1 MISTYRIREAIET
14 ATATEKQ
21 IGVFVL
27 ENRDLVI
34 QSSVQDLAKAI
45 GVSPAAIVRF
55 SKKVGFKGFSNM
67 KMLLAQDKLPAKG
80 MVFDAI
86 IKESDSVDTLMD
98 KARLSNLNTT
108 DLTYK
113 LLDRSVYDETISRL
127 IGARRIYL
135 TGIGASH
142 LVATDMFQK
151 LVRIDQPVICLEE
164 YNLFLSALANA
175 NSKDVLLGFS
185 YSGKTPEVLYAFEL
199 AKEKGMFTSAIT
211 QIGNN
216 PLSKIANSTFTIPS
230 EETDLRLGSISS
242 RYAMLHVVDL
252 LYYGIVRDDF
262 EKNRARLENTREVI
276 KKFKFK

>member
-1 MISTYRIREAIET
+1 MISVYRIREAIET
-14 ATATEKQ
+14 ATATERQ
-21 IGVFVL
+21 IGEFVL
-27 ENRDLVI
+27 ENRDFVI
-34 QSSVQDLAKAI
+34 ESSVQELAKAI

-67 KMLLAQDKLPAKG
+67 KMLLAQDKSPQKPI
-80 MVFDAI
+80 VFDAI
-86 IKESDSVDTLMD
+86 IQESDSLDTLMD

-113 LLDRSVYDETISRL
+113 LLDRETYNETVNRL

-142 LVATDMFQK
+142 LVASDMFQK
-151 LVRIDQPVICLEE
+151 LVRIDQNVICVEE
-164 YNLFLSALANA
+164 YNLFLSSLANA
-175 NSKDVLLGFS
+175 TSEDVLLGFS
-185 YSGKTPEVLYAFEL
+185 YSGQTPEVLYAFEL
-199 AKEKGMFTSAIT
+199 AKEKGMYTSAVT

-216 PLSKIANSTFTIPS
+216 ALSKIANSTFTIPS

-262 EKNRARLENTREVI
+262 DNNRKRLENTREVI
-276 KKFKFK
+276 KKFKF

>member
-1 MISTYRIREAIET
+1 MISVYRIREAIET
-14 ATATEKQ
+14 ATATERQ
-21 IGVFVL
+21 IGEFVL
-27 ENRDLVI
+27 ENRDFVI
-34 QSSVQDLAKAI
+34 ESSVQELAKAI

-67 KMLLAQDKLPAKG
+67 KMLLAQDKSPQKTI
-80 MVFDAI
+80 VFDAI
-86 IKESDSVDTLMD
+86 IQESDSLDTLMD

-113 LLDRSVYDETISRL
+113 LLDRETYNETVNRL

-151 LVRIDQPVICLEE
+151 LVRIDQNVICVEE
-164 YNLFLSALANA
+164 YNLFLSSLANA
-175 NSKDVLLGFS
+175 TSEDVLLGFS
-185 YSGKTPEVLYAFEL
+185 YSGQTPEVLYAFEL
-199 AKEKGMFTSAIT
+199 AKEKGMYTSAVT

-216 PLSKIANSTFTIPS
+216 ALSKIANSTFTIPS

-262 EKNRARLENTREVI
+262 DNNRKRLENTREVI
-276 KKFKFK
+276 KKFKF

>member
-1 MISTYRIREAIET
+1 MISVYRIREAIET
-14 ATATEKQ
+14 ATATERQ
-21 IGVFVL
+21 IGEFVL
-27 ENRDLVI
+27 ENRDFVI
-34 QSSVQDLAKAI
+34 ESSVQDLAKAI

-55 SKKVGFKGFSNM
+55 SKKVGFKGFSNL
-67 KMLLAQDKLPAKG
+67 KMLLAQDKTPQKPI
-80 MVFDAI
+80 VFDAI
-86 IKESDSVDTLMD
+86 IQESDSLDTLMD

-113 LLDRSVYDETISRL
+113 LLDRETYNETVNRL

-151 LVRIDQPVICLEE
+151 LVRIDQNVICVEE
-164 YNLFLSALANA
+164 YNLFLSSLANA
-175 NSKDVLLGFS
+175 TSEDVLLGFS
-185 YSGKTPEVLYAFEL
+185 YSGQTPEVLYAFEL
-199 AKEKGMFTSAIT
+199 AKEKGMYTSAVT

-216 PLSKIANSTFTIPS
+216 ALSKIANSTFTIPS

-262 EKNRARLENTREVI
+262 DNNRKRLENTREVI
-276 KKFKFK
+276 KKFKF

>member
-1 MISTYRIREAIET
+1 MISVYRIREAIET
-14 ATATEKQ
+14 ATATERQ
-21 IGVFVL
+21 IGEFVL
-27 ENRDLVI
+27 ENRDFVI
-34 QSSVQDLAKAI
+34 ESSVQELAKAI

-67 KMLLAQDKLPAKG
+67 KMLLAQDKSPQKTI
-80 MVFDAI
+80 VFDAI
-86 IKESDSVDTLMD
+86 IQESDSLDTLMD

-113 LLDRSVYDETISRL
+113 LLDRETYNETVNRL

-142 LVATDMFQK
+142 LVASDMFQK
-151 LVRIDQPVICLEE
+151 LVRIDQNVICVEE
-164 YNLFLSALANA
+164 YNLFLSSLANA
-175 NSKDVLLGFS
+175 TSEDVLLGFS
-185 YSGKTPEVLYAFEL
+185 YSGQTPEVLYAFEL
-199 AKEKGMFTSAIT
+199 AKEKGMYTSAVT

-216 PLSKIANSTFTIPS
+216 ALSKIANSTFTIPS

-262 EKNRARLENTREVI
+262 DNNRARLENTREVI
-276 KKFKFK
+276 KKFKF

>member
-1 MISTYRIREAIET
+1 MISVYRIREAIET
-14 ATATEKQ
+14 ATATERQ
-21 IGVFVL
+21 IGEFVL
-27 ENRDLVI
+27 ENRDFVI
-34 QSSVQDLAKAI
+34 ESSVQELAKAI

-67 KMLLAQDKLPAKG
+67 KMLLAQDKSPQKPI
-80 MVFDAI
+80 VFDAI
-86 IKESDSVDTLMD
+86 IQESDSLDTLMD

-113 LLDRSVYDETISRL
+113 LLDRETYNETVNRL

-151 LVRIDQPVICLEE
+151 LVRIDQNVICVEE
-164 YNLFLSALANA
+164 YNLFLSSLANA
-175 NSKDVLLGFS
+175 TSEDVLLGFS
-185 YSGKTPEVLYAFEL
+185 YSGQTPEVLYAFEL
-199 AKEKGMFTSAIT
+199 AKEKGMYTSAVT

-216 PLSKIANSTFTIPS
+216 ALSKIANSTFTIPS

-262 EKNRARLENTREVI
+262 DNNRTRLENTREVI
-276 KKFKFK
+276 KKFKF

>member
-1 MISTYRIREAIET
+1 MISVYRIREAIET
-14 ATATEKQ
+14 ATATERQ
-21 IGVFVL
+21 IGEFVL
-27 ENRDLVI
+27 ENRDFVI
-34 QSSVQDLAKAI
+34 ESSVQDLAKAI

-67 KMLLAQDKLPAKG
+67 KMLLAQDKSPQKPI
-80 MVFDAI
+80 VFDAI
-86 IKESDSVDTLMD
+86 IQESDSLDTLMD

-113 LLDRSVYDETISRL
+113 LLDRETYNETVNRL

-151 LVRIDQPVICLEE
+151 LVRIDQNVICVEE
-164 YNLFLSALANA
+164 YNLFLSSLANA
-175 NSKDVLLGFS
+175 TSEDVLLGFS
-185 YSGKTPEVLYAFEL
+185 YSGQTPEVLYAFEL
-199 AKEKGMFTSAIT
+199 AKEKGMYTSAVT

-216 PLSKIANSTFTIPS
+216 ALSKIANSTFTIPS

-252 LYYGIVRDDF
+252 LYYGIVRADF
-262 EKNRARLENTREVI
+262 DNNRTRLENTREVI
-276 KKFKFK
+276 KKFKF

>member
-1 MISTYRIREAIET
+1 MISVYRIREAIET
-14 ATATEKQ
+14 ATATERQ
-21 IGVFVL
+21 IGEFVL
-27 ENRDLVI
+27 ENRDFVI
-34 QSSVQDLAKAI
+34 ESSVQDLAKAI

-67 KMLLAQDKLPAKG
+67 KMLLAQDKSPQKPI
-80 MVFDAI
+80 VFDAI
-86 IKESDSVDTLMD
+86 IQESDSLDTLMD

-113 LLDRSVYDETISRL
+113 LLDRETYNETVNRL

-151 LVRIDQPVICLEE
+151 LVRIDQNVICVEE
-164 YNLFLSALANA
+164 YNLFLSSLANA
-175 NSKDVLLGFS
+175 TSEDVLLGFS
-185 YSGKTPEVLYAFEL
+185 YSGQTPEVLYAFEL
-199 AKEKGMFTSAIT
+199 AKEKGMYTSAVT

-216 PLSKIANSTFTIPS
+216 ALSKIANSTFTIPS

-262 EKNRARLENTREVI
+262 DNNRKRLENTRKVI
-276 KKFKFK
+276 KKFKF

>member
-1 MISTYRIREAIET
+1 MISVYRIREAIET
-14 ATATEKQ
+14 ATATERQ
-21 IGVFVL
+21 IGEFVL
-27 ENRDLVI
+27 ENRDFVI
-34 QSSVQDLAKAI
+34 ESSVQDLAKAI

-67 KMLLAQDKLPAKG
+67 KMLLAQDKSPQKPI
-80 MVFDAI
+80 VFDAI
-86 IKESDSVDTLMD
+86 IQESDSLDTLMD

-113 LLDRSVYDETISRL
+113 LLDRETYNETVNRL

-151 LVRIDQPVICLEE
+151 LVRIDQNVICVEE
-164 YNLFLSALANA
+164 YNVFLSSLANA
-175 NSKDVLLGFS
+175 TSEDVLLGFS
-185 YSGKTPEVLYAFEL
+185 YSGQTPEVLYAFEL
-199 AKEKGMFTSAIT
+199 AKEKGMYTSAVT

-216 PLSKIANSTFTIPS
+216 ALSKIANSTFTIPS

-262 EKNRARLENTREVI
+262 DNNRTRLENTREVI
-276 KKFKFK
+276 KKFKF

>member
-1 MISTYRIREAIET
+1 MISVYRIREAIET
-14 ATATEKQ
+14 ATATERQ
-21 IGVFVL
+21 IGEFVL
-27 ENRDLVI
+27 KNRDFVI
-34 QSSVQDLAKAI
+34 ESSVQELAKAI

-67 KMLLAQDKLPAKG
+67 KMLLAQDKSPQKPI
-80 MVFDAI
+80 VFDAI
-86 IKESDSVDTLMD
+86 IQESDSLDTLMD

-113 LLDRSVYDETISRL
+113 LLDRETYNETVNRL

-151 LVRIDQPVICLEE
+151 LVRIDQNVICVEE
-164 YNLFLSALANA
+164 YNLFLSSLANA
-175 NSKDVLLGFS
+175 TSEDVLLGFS
-185 YSGKTPEVLYAFEL
+185 YSGQTPEVLYAFEL
-199 AKEKGMFTSAIT
+199 AREKGMYTSAVT

-216 PLSKIANSTFTIPS
+216 ALSKIANSTFTIPS

-262 EKNRARLENTREVI
+262 DNNRKRLENTRKVI
-276 KKFKFK
+276 KKFKF

>member
-1 MISTYRIREAIET
+1 MISVYRIREAIET
-14 ATATEKQ
+14 ATATERQ
-21 IGVFVL
+21 IGEFVL
-27 ENRDLVI
+27 ENRDFVI
-34 QSSVQDLAKAI
+34 ESSVQDLAKAI

-67 KMLLAQDKLPAKG
+67 KMLLAQDKSPQKPI
-80 MVFDAI
+80 VFDAI
-86 IKESDSVDTLMD
+86 IQESDSLDTLMD

-113 LLDRSVYDETISRL
+113 LLDRETYNETVNRL

-142 LVATDMFQK
+142 LVASDMFQK
-151 LVRIDQPVICLEE
+151 LVRIDQNVICVEE
-164 YNLFLSALANA
+164 YNLFLSSLANA
-175 NSKDVLLGFS
+175 TSEDVLLGFS
-185 YSGKTPEVLYAFEL
+185 YSGQTPEVLYAFEL
-199 AKEKGMFTSAIT
+199 AKEKGMYTSAVT

-216 PLSKIANSTFTIPS
+216 ALSKIANSTFTIPS

-262 EKNRARLENTREVI
+262 DNNRKRLENTRKVI
-276 KKFKFK
+276 KKFKF

>member
-1 MISTYRIREAIET
+1 
-14 ATATEKQ
+14 
-21 IGVFVL
+21 
-27 ENRDLVI
+27 
-34 QSSVQDLAKAI
+34 
-45 GVSPAAIVRF
+45 
-55 SKKVGFKGFSNM
+55 M
-67 KMLLAQDKLPAKG
+67 KMLLAQDKSPQKPI
-80 MVFDAI
+80 VFDAI
-86 IKESDSVDTLMD
+86 IQESDSLDTLMD

-113 LLDRSVYDETISRL
+113 LLDRETYNETVNRL

-151 LVRIDQPVICLEE
+151 LVRIDQNVICVEE
-164 YNLFLSALANA
+164 YNLFLSSLANA
-175 NSKDVLLGFS
+175 TSEDVLLGFS
-185 YSGKTPEVLYAFEL
+185 YSGQTPEVLYAFEL
-199 AKEKGMFTSAIT
+199 AKEKGMYTSAVT

-216 PLSKIANSTFTIPS
+216 ALSKIANSTFTIPS

-262 EKNRARLENTREVI
+262 DNNRKRLENTREVI
-276 KKFKFK
+276 KKFKF

>member
-1 MISTYRIREAIET
+1 MISVYRIREAIET
-14 ATATEKQ
+14 ATATERQ
-21 IGVFVL
+21 IGEFVL
-27 ENRDLVI
+27 ENRDFVI
-34 QSSVQDLAKAI
+34 ESSVQELAKAI

-67 KMLLAQDKLPAKG
+67 KMLLAQDKSPQKPI
-80 MVFDAI
+80 VFDAI
-86 IKESDSVDTLMD
+86 IQESDSLDTLMD

-113 LLDRSVYDETISRL
+113 LLDRETYNETVNRL

-151 LVRIDQPVICLEE
+151 LVRIDQNVICVEE
-164 YNLFLSALANA
+164 YNLFLSSLANA
-175 NSKDVLLGFS
+175 TSEDVLLGFS
-185 YSGKTPEVLYAFEL
+185 YSGQTPEVLYAFEL
-199 AKEKGMFTSAIT
+199 AKEKGMYTSAVT

-216 PLSKIANSTFTIPS
+216 ALSKIANSTFTIPS

-252 LYYGIVRDDF
+252 LYYGIVRNDF
-262 EKNRARLENTREVI
+262 DNNRKRLENTREVI
-276 KKFKFK
+276 KKFKF

>member
-1 MISTYRIREAIET
+1 MISVYRIGEAIET
-14 ATATEKQ
+14 ATATERQ
-21 IGVFVL
+21 IGEFVL
-27 ENRDLVI
+27 ENRDFVI
-34 QSSVQDLAKAI
+34 ESSVQDLAKAI

-67 KMLLAQDKLPAKG
+67 KMLLAQDKSPQKPI
-80 MVFDAI
+80 VFDAI
-86 IKESDSVDTLMD
+86 IQESDSLDTLMD

-113 LLDRSVYDETISRL
+113 LLDRETYNETVNRL

-151 LVRIDQPVICLEE
+151 LVRIDQNVICVEE
-164 YNLFLSALANA
+164 YNLFLSSLANA
-175 NSKDVLLGFS
+175 TSEDVLLGFS
-185 YSGKTPEVLYAFEL
+185 YSGQTPEVLYAFEL
-199 AKEKGMFTSAIT
+199 AKEKGMYTSAVT

-216 PLSKIANSTFTIPS
+216 ALSKIANSTFTIPS

-262 EKNRARLENTREVI
+262 DNNRTRLENTREVI
-276 KKFKFK
+276 KKFKF

>member
-1 MISTYRIREAIET
+1 MISVYRIREAIET
-14 ATATEKQ
+14 ATATERQ
-21 IGVFVL
+21 IGEFVL
-27 ENRDLVI
+27 ENRDFVI
-34 QSSVQDLAKAI
+34 ESSVQDLAKAI

-67 KMLLAQDKLPAKG
+67 KMLLAQDKSPQKTI
-80 MVFDAI
+80 VFDAI
-86 IKESDSVDTLMD
+86 IQESDSLDTLMD

-113 LLDRSVYDETISRL
+113 LLDRETYNETVNRL

-151 LVRIDQPVICLEE
+151 LVRIDQNVICVEE
-164 YNLFLSALANA
+164 YNLFLSSLANA
-175 NSKDVLLGFS
+175 TSEDVLLGFS
-185 YSGKTPEVLYAFEL
+185 YSGQTPEVLYAFEL
-199 AKEKGMFTSAIT
+199 AKEKGMYTSAVT

-216 PLSKIANSTFTIPS
+216 ALSKIANSTFTIPS

-252 LYYGIVRDDF
+252 LYYGIVRADF
-262 EKNRARLENTREVI
+262 DNNRTRLENTREVI
-276 KKFKFK
+276 KKFKF

>member
-1 MISTYRIREAIET
+1 MISVYRIREAIET
-14 ATATEKQ
+14 ATATERQ
-21 IGVFVL
+21 IGEFVL
-27 ENRDLVI
+27 ENRDFVI
-34 QSSVQDLAKAI
+34 ESSVKELAKAI

-67 KMLLAQDKLPAKG
+67 KMLLAQDKSPQKPI
-80 MVFDAI
+80 VFDAI
-86 IKESDSVDTLMD
+86 IQESDSLDTLMD

-113 LLDRSVYDETISRL
+113 LLDRETYNETVNRL

-142 LVATDMFQK
+142 LVATDIFQK
-151 LVRIDQPVICLEE
+151 LVRIDQNVICVEE
-164 YNLFLSALANA
+164 YNLFLSSLANA
-175 NSKDVLLGFS
+175 TSEDVLLGFS
-185 YSGKTPEVLYAFEL
+185 YSGQTPEVLYAFEL
-199 AKEKGMFTSAIT
+199 AKEKGMYTSAVT

-216 PLSKIANSTFTIPS
+216 ALSKIANSTFTIPS

-262 EKNRARLENTREVI
+262 DNNRTRLENTREVI
-276 KKFKFK
+276 KKFKF

>member
-1 MISTYRIREAIET
+1 MISVYRIREAIET
-14 ATATEKQ
+14 ATATERQ
-21 IGVFVL
+21 IGEFVL
-27 ENRDLVI
+27 ENRDFVI
-34 QSSVQDLAKAI
+34 ESSVQELAKAI

-55 SKKVGFKGFSNM
+55 SKKVGFKGFSNL
-67 KMLLAQDKLPAKG
+67 KMLLAQDKSPQKTI
-80 MVFDAI
+80 VFDAI
-86 IKESDSVDTLMD
+86 IQESDSLDTLMD

-113 LLDRSVYDETISRL
+113 LLDRETYNETVNRL

-151 LVRIDQPVICLEE
+151 LVRIDQNVICVEE
-164 YNLFLSALANA
+164 YNLFLSSLANA
-175 NSKDVLLGFS
+175 TSEDVLLGFS
-185 YSGKTPEVLYAFEL
+185 YSGQTPEVLYAFEL
-199 AKEKGMFTSAIT
+199 AKEKGMYTSAVT

-216 PLSKIANSTFTIPS
+216 ALSKIANSTFTIPS

-262 EKNRARLENTREVI
+262 DNNRTRLENTREVI
-276 KKFKFK
+276 KKFKF

>member
-1 MISTYRIREAIET
+1 MISVYRIREAMET
-14 ATATEKQ
+14 ATATERQ
-21 IGVFVL
+21 IGEFVL
-27 ENRDLVI
+27 ENRDFVI
-34 QSSVQDLAKAI
+34 ESSVQELAKAI

-67 KMLLAQDKLPAKG
+67 KMLLAQDKSPQKPI
-80 MVFDAI
+80 VFDAI
-86 IKESDSVDTLMD
+86 IQESDSLDTLMD

-113 LLDRSVYDETISRL
+113 LLDRETYNETVNRL

-151 LVRIDQPVICLEE
+151 LVRIDQNVICVEE
-164 YNLFLSALANA
+164 YNLFLSSLANA
-175 NSKDVLLGFS
+175 TSEDVLLGFS
-185 YSGKTPEVLYAFEL
+185 YSGQTPEVLYAFEL
-199 AKEKGMFTSAIT
+199 AKEKGMYTSAVT

-216 PLSKIANSTFTIPS
+216 ALSKIANSTFTIPS

-262 EKNRARLENTREVI
+262 DNNRTRLENTREVI
-276 KKFKFK
+276 KKFKF

>member
-1 MISTYRIREAIET
+1 MISVYRIREAIET
-14 ATATEKQ
+14 ATATERQ
-21 IGVFVL
+21 IGEFVL
-27 ENRDLVI
+27 ENRDFVI
-34 QSSVQDLAKAI
+34 ESSVQELAKAI

-67 KMLLAQDKLPAKG
+67 KMLLAQDKSPQKPI
-80 MVFDAI
+80 VFDAI
-86 IKESDSVDTLMD
+86 IQESDSLDTLMD

-113 LLDRSVYDETISRL
+113 LLDRETYNETVNRL

-142 LVATDMFQK
+142 LVASDMFQK
-151 LVRIDQPVICLEE
+151 LVRIDQNVICVEE
-164 YNLFLSALANA
+164 YNLFLSSLANA
-175 NSKDVLLGFS
+175 TSEDVLLGFS
-185 YSGKTPEVLYAFEL
+185 YSGQTPEVLYAFEL
-199 AKEKGMFTSAIT
+199 AKEKGMYTSAVT

-216 PLSKIANSTFTIPS
+216 ALSKIANSTFTIPS

-262 EKNRARLENTREVI
+262 DNNRKRLENTRKVI
-276 KKFKFK
+276 KKFKF